1 MLELIARQ
9 YLLVYDI
16 HEETAPCI
24 LNYLWANAK
33 NVDDRKAYI
42 SKVSVVSRELNL
54 SYPSVQKVIKKMIE
68 KEIITKETFG
78 YAFTELVTH
87 HLDTLLTNKQIV
99 LSFEEKKYSLSG
111 DDYVRAFI
119 DPLEGNKERSK

>member
-1 MLELIARQ
+1 
-9 YLLVYDI
+9 
-16 HEETAPCI
+16 
-24 LNYLWANAK
+24 
-33 NVDDRKAYI
+33 
-42 SKVSVVSRELNL
+42 
-54 SYPSVQKVIKKMIE
+54 MIE

-119 DPLEGNKERSK
+119 DPLEGDKDCPK